1 MHTQI
6 QMHTDLCRRT
16 HTDTYRNMQTYRHIQ
31 THAHEQIPISV
42 QVCTYRRIQT
52 HTYEQIPISMQVYTY
67 RHIQTHTDAYRHI
80 QTHTGTYRHILMN
93 RYLYLCRCA
102 DAEIQRHLR
111 IICIIIDIRINLG
124 LFLMGQ
130 SLAKDKNLV
139 NFMYRKHNF
148 FTLKNN
154 SI

>member
-1 MHTQI
+1 MHLPRPWHKHNSDTCSIQI
-6 QMHTDLCRRT
+6 RICIYTDAY
-16 HTDTYRNMQTYRHIQ
+16 TDTDAYRSMQAYTYRHIRNMQTYRHIQ
-31 THAHEQIPISV
+31 THTDTCRSTCIYAG
-42 QVCTYRRIQT
+42 
-52 HTYEQIPISMQVYTY
+52 VYM
-67 RHIQTHTDAYRHI
+67 QTHTD
-80 QTHTGTYRHILMN
+80 TYRHMLMN

-102 DAEIQRHLR
+102 DADIQRHLR